1 MASLRFASSRFII
14 SISTNLLVSEVKQG
28 SPGVIAHLWQGDCT
42 IGISRNLQREHLRAS
57 SLAVDSVDS
66 VGSVDSKWLK
76 YMSQDAQGSAVSGKL
91 LYAQVQQFGSSSFI
105 FF

>member
-1 MASLRFASSRFII
+1 MASLRFASSRFNF

-28 SPGVIAHLWQGDCT
+28 SPGAIAHLWQGDCT

-57 SLAVDSVDS
+57 SLAAVSVDS

-76 YMSQDAQGSAVSGKL
+76 FMSQDAQGSTVSGRP
-91 LYAQVQQFGSSSFI
+91 LYTQVQQFGSSFI

>member
-1 MASLRFASSRFII
+1 MASLRFASSRFNF

-57 SLAVDSVDS
+57 SLAAVSVD
-66 VGSVDSKWLK
+66 SVDSKWLK
-76 YMSQDAQGSAVSGKL
+76 YMSQDAQGSVVSGKL

>member
-1 MASLRFASSRFII
+1 MASLRFASSRFNF

-57 SLAVDSVDS
+57 SLAAVSVDS
-66 VGSVDSKWLK
+66 VGSKWLK
-76 YMSQDAQGSAVSGKL
+76 YMSQDAQGSAVSGRSR
-91 LYAQVQQFGSSSFI
+91 YAQVQQFGLSFI

>member
-1 MASLRFASSRFII
+1 MASFCFASSRFIL

-57 SLAVDSVDS
+57 SLAVVAAVS
-66 VGSVDSKWLK
+66 VGSLDSKWLK

>member
-57 SLAVDSVDS
+57 SLAVVAAVS
-66 VGSVDSKWLK
+66 VGSLDSKWLK
-76 YMSQDAQGSAVSGKL
+76 YMSQLAQGSAVSGKL
-91 LYAQVQQFGSSSFI
+91 LYAQVQQFGSSFI
-105 FF
+105 FS

>member
-1 MASLRFASSRFII
+1 MASLRFASSRFNF

-57 SLAVDSVDS
+57 SLAAVS
-66 VGSVDSKWLK
+66 VGSVDSLDSKWLK